1 MRPAANQLAPASA
14 AIAAPD
20 VAKNPH
26 PDRVENQDRSI
37 HPHHE
42 SGQWGGDRDGDQRD
56 RDVGP
61 MLDGLRGH
69 DVEQHIAQHAAA
81 DSREHSQRRDSE
93 QVEAFPNPDGRT

>member
-1 MRPAANQLAPASA
+1 
-14 AIAAPD
+14 
-20 VAKNPH
+20 VAKNPI

>member
-1 MRPAANQLAPASA
+1 
-14 AIAAPD
+14 
-20 VAKNPH
+20 
-26 PDRVENQDRSI
+26 
-37 HPHHE
+37 
-42 SGQWGGDRDGDQRD
+42 
-56 RDVGP
+56 